1 MSSGW
6 PTSADASQPADLQV
20 KERMKNKKQ
29 EKASARGL
37 DKKAPLG
44 GKAAAKNMPSRA
56 PPKGAKR

>member
-1 MSSGW
+1 M
-6 PTSADASQPADLQV
+6 QV

-37 DKKAPLG
+37 DKKAPMG